1 MQARQQVTGVPPR
14 FISKPIGGF
23 RPISIVQVGMA
34 WWAYKSGI
42 LPRYLDF
49 RVYLAFHEFD
59 ERRLA
64 AARTRAKVGKGMLKP
79 VLSIPNLVAE
89 LRKLTG
95 GSNERLVRESL
106 RRLASLGLITVTPT
120 AVLFAEKLECLTANM
135 RTELGGLIQN
145 RPHRAGIR
153 DRRLPLPRRVLRY
166 LARGAP
172 ASVAATVFGYVI
184 RCVWWRGRGCEVAGS
199 CTAEFISDLFGVESR
214 SVKRARAELRV
225 VGWLVNPQP
234 SDESPGGS
242 CLPNLSWSRAGV
254 VYGRNARQQ
263 SCTVLSLPPPDRR
276 TDLSPPSICTQL
288 RSGSKHQQPHRRRL
302 SGIRGG
308 NAGISRPR
316 LSSIQPADLSST
328 ERLNVLF
335 EEATSSGVVQ
345 RTPADRLRF
354 FAAAARASRLGSRN
368 PCGFFS
374 AVVRRG
380 LWHVISQADED
391 LAIERL
397 KADRATGLS
406 PHVAP
411 SQRFASTPNPMQHGR
426 KVPTGVAE
434 VQALVA
440 SLAVHC
446 SMEKSPQ
453 VSRKCQHDQSPACA
467 PAARVPIG
475 PRSKGPSEAS
485 GRGAIGW
492 DAARACGRAP
502 GGLSLNDGVGP
513 VSDDLVRG
521 ALSIG

>member
-1 MQARQQVTGVPPR
+1 MQTSQQVTGVPPR

-49 RVYLAFHEFD
+49 RVYLALHEFD

-64 AARTRAKVGKGMLKP
+64 AARTRAKAGKGTLHP

-95 GSNERLVRESL
+95 GGNERLVRESL
-106 RRLASLGLITVTPT
+106 RRLVSIGLISVIPIG
-120 AVLFAEKLECLTANM
+120 VLFESKVECRHVEESAG
-135 RTELGGLIQN
+135 LGDVIQE
-145 RPHRAGIR
+145 RLRQVRIR
-153 DRRLPLPRRVLRY
+153 DRRLPVPRRVLRY
-166 LARGAP
+166 LAGGAP
-172 ASVAATVFGYVI
+172 ASVAATVFGYLI

-199 CTAEFISDLFGVESR
+199 CTAGFISDLFGVDFR
-214 SVKRARAELRV
+214 SVKRARAELRE
-225 VGWLVNPQP
+225 VGWLGGPQHSDDNPY
-234 SDESPGGS
+234 GR

-254 VYGRNARQQ
+254 VNGRNVRQR
-263 SCTVLSLPPPDRR
+263 SCTVLSLPLPDRR
-276 TDLSPPSICTQL
+276 TDLSPRSTCTQL

-308 NAGISRPR
+308 KAGISRPR
-316 LSSIQPADLSST
+316 LSSIQAADLSST

-335 EEATSSGVVQ
+335 EEAASSGVVQ

-368 PCGFFS
+368 PCGFFA

-391 LAIERL
+391 RAIERL

-406 PHVAP
+406 PQVSP
-411 SQRFASTPNPMQHGR
+411 EQRSASTPNPMRHGR
-426 KVPTGVAE
+426 HLPTGVAE

-446 SMEKSPQ
+446 SMEKGTQ
-453 VSRKCQHDQSPACA
+453 VNRKCQHDQSPACA

-475 PRSKGPSEAS
+475 PRSKGSSAAS
-485 GRGAIGW
+485 GRGARGW
-492 DAARACGRAP
+492 DAVRACGRAP
-502 GGLSLNDGVGP
+502 GGLSVCGRYWA
-513 VSDDLVRG
+513 S
-521 ALSIG
+521 